1 MRMQTEMIQVKND
14 PKIINEV
21 NSNAAIWGWSVLNIQ
36 ITDQKIVR
44 EGDSKGGLQQGFFN
58 DKYVVTTEV
67 ITEHVNY
74 ASITYQRDLDD
85 PRTAKLA
92 ELEKAYYSCEK
103 ADYLSREEANAKKE
117 AQDVLNRKD
126 RIKLF
131 AKISFCAAIVNFIIL
146 FFIDSID
153 LVDILLI
160 PFILFLLLGVF
171 LRIYAIVSP
180 AFRAA
185 DKKDYELVRENE
197 RRREAKQLEIKNQA
211 LALQ

>member
-92 ELEKAYYSCEK
+92 ELEKAYYSCEN

-117 AQDVLNRKD
+117 AQDVLDKKD

-131 AKISFCAAIVNFIIL
+131 AKISFCAAIVSFILL
-146 FFIDSID
+146 FFVD
-153 LVDILLI
+153 LFDYL
-160 PFILFLLLGVF
+160 FILFLSLGIS
-171 LRIYAIVSP
+171 LGIYAIVSP

-185 DKKDYELVRENE
+185 DKKDYELVSENK
-197 RRREAKQLEIKNQA
+197 RRREAKQLEIKNKA

>member
-92 ELEKAYYSCEK
+92 ELEKAYYSCEN

-117 AQDVLNRKD
+117 AQDVLDKKD

-131 AKISFCAAIVNFIIL
+131 AKISFCAAIVSFILL
-146 FFIDSID
+146 FFVD
-153 LVDILLI
+153 LFDYL
-160 PFILFLLLGVF
+160 FILFLSLGIS
-171 LRIYAIVSP
+171 LGIYAIVSP

-185 DKKDYELVRENE
+185 DKKDYELVSENK

>member
-14 PKIINEV
+14 PKVINEI

-44 EGDSKGGLQQGFFN
+44 EGDSKGGLQQGFFG
-58 DKYVVTTEV
+58 DKYVITTEV
-67 ITEHVNY
+67 VTEHVNY

-103 ADYLSREEANAKKE
+103 ADYLSSEEAKVKKE
-117 AQDVLNRKD
+117 AQDVLDKQD

-131 AKISFCAAIVNFIIL
+131 AKLGFCAAIVSF
-146 FFIDSID
+146 
-153 LVDILLI
+153 ILLFI
-160 PFILFLLLGVF
+160 VSTDLFDYLFILFLALGIF
-171 LRIYAIVSP
+171 LGIYAVISP
-180 AFRAA
+180 TFRAA
-185 DKKDYELVRENE
+185 DKKYYELVRENKQ
-197 RRREAKQLEIKNQA
+197 RCEAKQLEIKNAA
-211 LALQ
+211 LSLQ

>member
-85 PRTAKLA
+85 PRTARLA
-92 ELEKAYYSCEK
+92 ELEKAYYSCEN

-117 AQDVLNRKD
+117 AQDVLDKKD

-131 AKISFCAAIVNFIIL
+131 AKISFCAAIVSFILL
-146 FFIDSID
+146 FFVD
-153 LVDILLI
+153 LFDYL
-160 PFILFLLLGVF
+160 FILFLSLGIS
-171 LRIYAIVSP
+171 LGIYAIVSP

-185 DKKDYELVRENE
+185 DKKDYELVSENK